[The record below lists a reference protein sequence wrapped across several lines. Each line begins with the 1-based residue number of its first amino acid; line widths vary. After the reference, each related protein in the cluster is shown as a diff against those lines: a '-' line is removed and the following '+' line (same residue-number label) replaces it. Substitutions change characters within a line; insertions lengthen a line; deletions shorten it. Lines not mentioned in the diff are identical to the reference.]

1 MNRIYQMKMGK
12 YAAASPTAEY
22 FRYGNKDESR
32 NIGFIPNYAS
42 LSVGRRN
49 LDIMLNNI
57 SE

>member
-1 MNRIYQMKMGK
+1 MKMGK